1 MDKLHY
7 IESLVDKFLE
17 GRTTNA
23 EERELYEWFATTD
36 VPDEWS
42 DLKAMFAWYANGM
55 PEKQAVSTQPK
66 PRLTLDRKWWI
77 ATAAAVAACA
87 AIVIVLLPDTKSEP
101 VMHTYNIYEGS
112 YIVEAGVRYDDI
124 EVIEED
130 IEDLFA
136 RAEAIELEANE
147 LIAWADTN
155 F

>member
-23 EERELYEWFATTD
+23 EERELYEWFATAD
-36 VPDEWS
+36 VPDKWS
-42 DLKAMFAWYANGM
+42 DLKAMFAWYAAGM
-55 PEKQAVSTQPK
+55 PEQKAPEEPK
-66 PRLTLDRKWWI
+66 PRITLCRKWWI
-77 ATAAAVAACA
+77 AAATAAACA
-87 AIVIVLLPDTKSEP
+87 AIVVVLLPHGNTEP
-101 VMHTYNIYEGS
+101 QMRTYNIYEGS
-112 YIVEAGVRYDDI
+112 YIVEAGIRYDDI
-124 EVIEED
+124 EVIEDD
-130 IEDLFA
+130 IEELFA

>member
-7 IESLVDKFLE
+7 IESLVEKFLE

-23 EERELYEWFATTD
+23 EERELYKWFATAD

-42 DLKAMFAWYANGM
+42 DLKAMFAWYAEGM
-55 PEKQAVSTQPK
+55 PEQEAPAQPK
-66 PRLTLDRKWWI
+66 PRMTLRRRWWVAI
-77 ATAAAVAACA
+77 ATAAAACVAG
-87 AIVIVLLPDTKSEP
+87 VILLLPNETTAP
-101 VMHTYNIYEGS
+101 ATHTYNIYEGS

-124 EVIEED
+124 KVIEDD
-130 IEDLFA
+130 IEELFA
-136 RAEAIELEANE
+136 RAELIELEANE

>member
-17 GRTTNA
+17 GRTTNT
-23 EERELYEWFATTD
+23 EERELYEWFATAD
-36 VPDEWS
+36 VPDKWS
-42 DLKAMFAWYANGM
+42 DLKAMFAWYAAGM
-55 PEKQAVSTQPK
+55 PEEQKAPEELK
-66 PRLTLDRKWWI
+66 PRITLRRKWWI
-77 ATAAAVAACA
+77 AAATAAACA
-87 AIVIVLLPDTKSEP
+87 AIVVVLLPNGNTEP
-101 VMHTYNIYEGS
+101 QMRTYNIYEGS

-124 EVIEED
+124 EVIEDD

-136 RAEAIELEANE
+136 RAKAIELEANE

>member
-17 GRTTNA
+17 GRTTNT
-23 EERELYEWFATTD
+23 EERELYEWFATAD
-36 VPDEWS
+36 VPEEWS
-42 DLKAMFAWYANGM
+42 DLKAMFAWYAAGM
-55 PEKQAVSTQPK
+55 PEQKAPAEPK
-66 PRLTLDRKWWI
+66 PRMTLHHKWWI
-77 ATAAAVAACA
+77 AAATAACA
-87 AIVIVLLPDTKSEP
+87 AIVVVLLPNGKTEP
-101 VMHTYNIYEGS
+101 QTQTYNIYEGS

-124 EVIEED
+124 EVIEDD

-136 RAEAIELEANE
+136 RAELIELEANE

>member
-17 GRTTNA
+17 GRTTNT
-23 EERELYEWFATTD
+23 EERELYEWFATAD
-36 VPDEWS
+36 VPDKWS
-42 DLKAMFAWYANGM
+42 DLKAMFAWYAEGM
-55 PEKQAVSTQPK
+55 PEQETPEEPK
-66 PRLTLDRKWWI
+66 PRITLRRKWWI
-77 ATAAAVAACA
+77 AAATAAACA
-87 AIVIVLLPDTKSEP
+87 AIVVVLLPNDKTKP
-101 VMHTYNIYEGS
+101 QIHTYNIYEGS

-124 EVIEED
+124 EVIEDD

-147 LIAWADTN
+147 LIAWANTN

>member
-23 EERELYEWFATTD
+23 EERELYEWFATAD
-36 VPDEWS
+36 VPDKWS
-42 DLKAMFAWYANGM
+42 DLKAMFAWYAESM
-55 PEKQAVSTQPK
+55 PDKEAPAKPK
-66 PRLTLDRKWWI
+66 PRMTLGRRWWV
-77 ATAAAVAACA
+77 AVAGAVAACA
-87 AIVIVLLPDTKSEP
+87 AVVVVLLPNGNTEP
-101 VMHTYNIYEGS
+101 QVRTYNIYEGS
-112 YIVEAGVRYDDI
+112 YIVEAGIRYDDI
-124 EVIEED
+124 EVIEDD
-130 IEDLFA
+130 IEELFA

>member
-17 GRTTNA
+17 GRTTNT
-23 EERELYEWFATTD
+23 EERELYEWFATAD
-36 VPDEWS
+36 VPEEWS
-42 DLKAMFAWYANGM
+42 DLKAMFAWYAAGM
-55 PEKQAVSTQPK
+55 PEQKAPAEPK
-66 PRLTLDRKWWI
+66 PRMTLHRKWWI
-77 ATAAAVAACA
+77 AAATAACA
-87 AIVIVLLPDTKSEP
+87 AIVVVLLPNGKTEP
-101 VMHTYNIYEGS
+101 QTQTYNIYEGS

-124 EVIEED
+124 EVIEDD

-147 LIAWADTN
+147 LIAWANTN

>member
-7 IESLVDKFLE
+7 IENLIDKFLE

-23 EERELYEWFATTD
+23 EECELYEWFATTD

-55 PEKQAVSTQPK
+55 PEKATPAKPK
-66 PRLTLDRKWWI
+66 PRMTIRRKWWI

-87 AIVIVLLPDTKSEP
+87 AIVIVLLPDTKSES
-101 VMHTYNIYEGS
+101 VMYTYNIYEGS

-124 EVIEED
+124 EVIEDD
-130 IEDLFA
+130 IEELFA

>member
-23 EERELYEWFATTD
+23 EERELYKWFATAD
-36 VPDEWS
+36 VPDKWS
-42 DLKAMFAWYANGM
+42 DLKAMFAWYAEGI
-55 PEKQAVSTQPK
+55 PYKAAPAKPK
-66 PRLTLDRKWWI
+66 PRMTIRRRWWV
-77 ATAAAVAACA
+77 AAGAVAACA
-87 AIVIVLLPDTKSEP
+87 AVVVVLLPNGNTEP
-101 VMHTYNIYEGS
+101 QVHTYNIYEGS

-124 EVIEED
+124 EVIAGD
-130 IEDLFA
+130 IEELFA

>member
-7 IESLVDKFLE
+7 IESLIEKFLE

-23 EERELYEWFATTD
+23 EERELYEWFATAD
-36 VPDEWS
+36 VPDKWS
-42 DLKAMFAWYANGM
+42 DLKAMFAWYAEGM
-55 PEKQAVSTQPK
+55 PEQLAPAEPK
-66 PRLTLDRKWWI
+66 PRMTISRRWRI
-77 ATAAAVAACA
+77 AVATAVAACA
-87 AIVIVLLPDTKSEP
+87 AVVVVLLPTGNTEP
-101 VMHTYNIYEGS
+101 QIHTYNIYEGS

-124 EVIEED
+124 EVIEDD
-130 IEDLFA
+130 IEELFA

>member
-7 IESLVDKFLE
+7 IESLIDKFLE

-42 DLKAMFAWYANGM
+42 DLKAMFAWYAEGM
-55 PEKQAVSTQPK
+55 PDKAAPAKLK
-66 PRLTLDRKWWI
+66 PRMTLRRRWWV

-101 VMHTYNIYEGS
+101 IMHTYNIYEGS

-124 EVIEED
+124 EVIEDD
-130 IEDLFA
+130 IEELFA

-155 F
+155 FQ

>member
-7 IESLVDKFLE
+7 IESLVDRFLE

-23 EERELYEWFATTD
+23 EERELYEWFATAD

-42 DLKAMFAWYANGM
+42 DLEAMFAWYAEGM
-55 PEKQAVSTQPK
+55 PEQEAPAQPK
-66 PRLTLDRKWWI
+66 PRMTLRRRWWVAI
-77 ATAAAVAACA
+77 ATAAAACVAG
-87 AIVIVLLPDTKSEP
+87 VILLLPNETTAP
-101 VMHTYNIYEGS
+101 ATHTSNIYEGS

-124 EVIEED
+124 KVIEDD

-136 RAEAIELEANE
+136 RAELIELEANE

>member
-17 GRTTNA
+17 GRTTNV
-23 EERELYEWFATTD
+23 EERELYEWFATAD
-36 VPDEWS
+36 VPDKWS
-42 DLKAMFAWYANGM
+42 DLKAMFAWYAEGM
-55 PEKQAVSTQPK
+55 PDKAAAAQPK
-66 PRLTLDRKWWI
+66 PRMTLRRRWWV
-77 ATAAAVAACA
+77 AVAGVVAACA
-87 AIVIVLLPDTKSEP
+87 AVVVVLLPHGNTEP
-101 VMHTYNIYEGS
+101 QVRTYNIYEGS

-124 EVIEED
+124 EVIEDD
-130 IEDLFA
+130 IEELFA

>member
-23 EERELYEWFATTD
+23 EERELYEWFATAD
-36 VPDEWS
+36 VSDKWS
-42 DLKAMFAWYANGM
+42 DLKAMFAWYAEGM
-55 PEKQAVSTQPK
+55 PDKAATAKPK
-66 PRLTLDRKWWI
+66 PRMTIRRRWWVAA
-77 ATAAAVAACA
+77 ATAVAACA
-87 AIVIVLLPDTKSEP
+87 AVVVVLLPHGNTEP
-101 VMHTYNIYEGS
+101 QMRTYNIYEGS
-112 YIVEAGVRYDDI
+112 YIVEAGIRYDDI
-124 EVIEED
+124 EVIEDD
-130 IEDLFA
+130 IEELFA